1 LDFQQGQSGSAKRV
15 YRTLARRARNVARL
29 AGAALDQ
36 RHEWGWHGVVA
47 RAARRRPIAP
57 ISSEPV
63 PAAGT
68 RFNVIYA
75 IGYWPGEPKRY
86 RVLNMVEGLR
96 AAGYTAHVIPFD
108 RIAQICRWRWTASAL
123 VLFRAEYDR
132 LAGIT
137 EVLAYARA
145 AGMAVVYDIDDL
157 LFDNSLVGRIDG
169 LRRMGGFGRRRFT
182 AAITGNRRLL
192 LACDRVTVSTAPLAR
207 AVEALGKPA
216 TVVPNG
222 LNAEQ
227 LRVGEEI
234 ASRPRVADG
243 LVRIGYFSGSR
254 THQRDFAEC
263 EAALLDALQD
273 HPNARFRLV
282 GYLELGPAWRRY
294 DDRIERIALLPPAQL
309 LRSIAETDINIAPLE
324 LGNPF
329 CGAKSE
335 LKFFEAALVGVPTVA
350 SATEPFIAAIE
361 NGVSGFIA
369 CNSGEWRS
377 AFDAL
382 ISSPERRVVMGT
394 AARARAL
401 ERHAPTVITSRLV
414 AALGLPPRS

>member
-1 LDFQQGQSGSAKRV
+1 LDFRQGQNGSAKRV
-15 YRTLARRARNVARL
+15 WRTLGRRARNAARL

-36 RHEWGWHGVVA
+36 RHEWGWHGLVA
-47 RAARRRPIAP
+47 RAVRRRPIAP

-68 RFNVIYA
+68 RFDVIYA

-96 AAGYTAHVIPFD
+96 AAGYAAHVIPFD
-108 RIAQICRWRWTASAL
+108 RIEQICRYRWTASAL

-145 AGMAVVYDIDDL
+145 TGMAVVYDVDDL
-157 LFDNSLVGRIDG
+157 LFDESFVGRIDG
-169 LRRMGGFGRRRFT
+169 LRQMGGFGRRRFI
-182 AAITGNRRLL
+182 AAIRRNRRLM

-207 AVEALGKPA
+207 VAEALGKPA

-227 LRVGEEI
+227 LRIGEEV
-234 ASRPRVADG
+234 ASLPRVADG
-243 LVRIGYFSGSR
+243 FARIGYFSGSR

-263 EAALLDALQD
+263 EAALLDVLQR
-273 HPNARFRLV
+273 HPDVRFRLV
-282 GYLELGPAWRRY
+282 GYLDLGSAWRPY
-294 DDRIERIALLPPAQL
+294 EDRIERIDFLPPAQL

-324 LGNPF
+324 PGNPF
-329 CGAKSE
+329 CEAKSE

-350 SATEPFIAAIE
+350 SATEPFVAAME
-361 NGVSGFIA
+361 NGISGLLA
-369 CNSGEWRS
+369 HHSGDWRN
-377 AFDAL
+377 ALDAL
-382 ISSPERRVVMGT
+382 VTSPGRRVAMGE

-401 ERHAPTVITSRLV
+401 ERHAPTVITSRAI
-414 AALGLPPRS
+414 AALGLLPRR